1 MSEFR
6 GARGSNTGDDYHELW
21 ATRHAIRLLDD
32 RDPLKALAVEGL
44 APVDEA
50 SAPDATWDG
59 VDCTLYE
66 GGENARE
73 ADRVVLEQ
81 LKYSAAN
88 PTGTWTVARLTQGKT
103 RSDTVF
109 NRLARAWSGIQA
121 LGPKGPVEVVLV
133 TNQQIAPAV
142 VTAVATI
149 AAGGV
154 TIPRS
159 RPVQAAA
166 DEAKLAFAAGL
177 TKANLPVFAGSLRFQ
192 GNTGSRFAI
201 EEQVL
206 ADMSAWT
213 DLELQQAVENLR
225 QFVRKRMRPEFAGEL
240 ITKEKVLLGL
250 GLSDIGALFPCQ
262 PDLSSITQPVP
273 RESVA
278 EAARLIVGGEQRLC
292 LHGPGGIGKTT
303 ALQEIKTALPANSV
317 MIVFDCYGGGRYLDP
332 SALRHRPIDAF
343 LQLSNELAT
352 HLRLPIL
359 LSRHHTSDPVRLFA
373 NRLRHAAHAHAAQ
386 YPEALIVIAVDAAD
400 NAVTAAGARN
410 PTEPCFVHDFVGL
423 GDLPP
428 NVRLVITA
436 RTGRLPEIAL
446 PFNFRTA
453 KILPFTRAETA
464 EHVRRTWS
472 APDEWLNIFHELS
485 AGVPRVQTYAMDLG
499 GESPEEAINRLL
511 PGGRSLDQVFREQFE
526 RALGKSGSPSDVAKF
541 CAGLVILARP
551 IPLAD
556 LSGVLSVSVPMLVDI
571 CSDMVPAI
579 RLEEG
584 KVRFADEDFEHF
596 VRKEGASAQVAVT
609 QSAAAWLLSRCN
621 SDAYAAQNVA
631 GALTAAERGADL
643 LELVEREPVP
653 EIVTDPVQRREAS
666 LTRLRLAISVC
677 RNASDPARA
686 LRFVLIGGEG
696 LKTERALCTLLCDNP
711 DLAVRFA
718 PETAGRLILT
728 DPGQVGAH
736 GAFLLHKL
744 AIDAAAGDRISL
756 REGGRMIN
764 AWMAARNDAIQEHR
778 AHDWR
783 LTDADIA
790 AEVEALLRTRGPKE
804 ALVSL
809 WSWRPTRVRIDVA
822 KVLVH
827 RLLAEGQTDLL
838 QSVIDTGELHPWEEI
853 FLLVPMTIAGLPIA
867 PERLACGLEAL
878 MRRRLNIRRFFAS
891 SAYDVAHLS
900 WVFDVAMCACEL
912 LTRSGHANVLVDSF
926 LTEVLQPANRSI
938 TIHSPSDTA
947 QLDLLFRAYALSVA
961 RVGKTADPSDLY
973 EPRPKLPEKQAW
985 HEITQ
990 REEEADRRLKEVT
1003 AAVFGVYVGR
1013 AMVLVGAKV
1022 EESPE
1027 EMLRRYAELPKDEHR
1042 RYVNRPAA
1050 TALAKVTA
1058 RSMLVLL
1065 ATNLEPQLLADLAI
1079 QIHHRGEASDL
1090 TPDEEFVS
1098 RLALRSDL
1106 HTILVK
1112 DVDKSVREVRG
1123 RRIGAGDKSK
1133 TLVAYARQ
1141 LLPVSPADANA
1152 VFNDAVEA
1160 ASQLDREI
1168 ISQFHFLGAV
1178 FARGIDDVGDRR
1190 SVARELSDIVA
1201 DAAIR
1206 LDDGLPWE
1214 EVMKTLAAL
1223 DLPVALANAAKWDD
1237 SDLVR
1242 FCQTLAPVLKAGLM
1256 TGDLTP
1262 AAAMALDLL
1271 LDGDHHVVDAALTMT
1286 AAFNTSSGSFF
1297 EEAAWDSLIRHNHR
1311 SAEKLLERV
1320 ATVKDAGRW
1329 TTALTERQ
1337 AFLIRL
1343 PPEKH
1348 AEPSHS
1354 EPNWHNYDRQSD
1366 LVKPSWT
1373 REILLNP
1380 EELDRVVIET
1390 LKNARATKHYISA
1403 SEVMERA
1410 ATCVEIRDRVAF
1422 LDTLCA
1428 TKVGIGG
1435 EVVERL
1441 LKLLEQWNSPAI
1453 RSWALTRLP
1462 EVIVARFPEFVRR
1475 ITYDDAALLRAI
1487 TLAGLLPE
1495 KIVNLLLSGVELHS
1509 QALDAD
1515 QVFRLASLVSA
1526 YLDSPSAAKLAV
1538 WYTGRLAGRIAP
1550 DDRDQAADSSEL
1562 PTVVP
1567 VAVARLIYGCLGDYD
1582 VRVRWRAAHAIR
1594 RLARLTAT
1602 AELKALI
1609 SEYGRQKETVF
1620 RSPKLEFYWIAAR
1633 LWFVIA
1639 WDRIASEV
1647 PDIGLLAGPVLLTVA
1662 HDEDFPHVLVRSFAR
1677 DACLKLVGAGQ
1688 LSLGPVEL
1696 GLLEAVARSQLA
1708 PQPAPKH
1715 CSRESRSRRNGK
1727 ERRFYFD
1734 SIDTIPYW
1742 YEPVLSSFANVSLD
1756 QLLDIAE
1763 SWIIDRWGNRGDIY
1777 AYDAEPRRHRFSDQD
1792 WSLSSNS
1799 HGSHPTLERLNTHL
1813 KWHALWCA
1821 IGELMRTEP
1830 LIAHDEPEWDAL
1842 PQRIARE
1849 MLIEP
1854 PLWSADLRAPIPLR
1868 QDFWRGSYTPLPEWV
1883 KDVCEGRLRSELEA
1897 VDRPGYIVVD
1907 GWWEIRSSDRVE
1919 VVAFSSALVEPTAAN
1934 ALLRALQTMES
1945 AWDYKLPD
1953 ESEERFELNI
1963 PPYQMVGWILNVS
1976 SDGRID
1982 EQDPL
1987 RGRAKNVDL
1996 RPGKRVRDACG
2007 LQQVE
2012 IGAPVWSAPDRLPM
2026 FIYEVW
2032 GEGDSGDEGY
2042 STVPAVSGRRLLVE
2056 RGQLIEFLQGE
2067 GLDLLIE
2074 VEVRREGR
2082 GNRRSYDSEDDTP
2095 EARYDRLYRLDRA
2108 GGLHV
2113 AEGRIGTW
2121 TDDRPPA

>member
-21 ATRHAIRLLDD
+21 AVRHAIRLLDD

-44 APVDEA
+44 ASVDEA

-66 GGENARE
+66 GGRNARE

-88 PTGTWTVARLTQGKT
+88 PTGTWTVARLTQGKK

-121 LGPKGPVEVVLV
+121 LGPKGPIKVVLV

-142 VTAVATI
+142 VTAAATI

-159 RPVQAAA
+159 RPAKAAA
-166 DEAKLAFAAGL
+166 DEAKLAFATGL

-206 ADMSAWT
+206 ADISAWT

-240 ITKEKVLLGL
+240 ITKETVLLGL

-273 RESVA
+273 RESVT

-359 LSRHHTSDPVRLFA
+359 LSRHHASDPVRLFA
-373 NRLRHAAHAHAAQ
+373 NRLRHAAHAHAAL

-400 NAVTAAGARN
+400 NAVTAAAARK
-410 PTEPCFVHDFVGL
+410 PTEPCFVHDFVSL
-423 GDLPP
+423 GDLPL

-446 PFNFRTA
+446 PRNFRPA
-453 KILPFTRAETA
+453 EILPFTRDETA
-464 EHVRRTWS
+464 EHVRHTWS
-472 APDEWLNIFHELS
+472 APDGWLDIFHELS

-499 GESPEEAINRLL
+499 ADPPEKAINRLL

-526 RALGKSGSPSDVAKF
+526 RALGKSGSLSDVAKF

-579 RLEEG
+579 RLEDE

-609 QSAAAWLLSRCN
+609 QSAASWLLGRCN

-631 GALTAAERGADL
+631 GALTAAGRGADL

-677 RNASDPARA
+677 RNASNPARA

-728 DPGQVGAH
+728 DPSQVGAH
-736 GAFLLHKL
+736 GAFLLHKQ
-744 AIDAAAGDRISL
+744 AIDAAVGDRISL
-756 REGGRMIN
+756 REGGRMIK
-764 AWMAARNDAIQEHR
+764 AWMAARNDAIQERR

-790 AEVEALLRTRGPKE
+790 ADVEALLKTRGPKE

-809 WSWRPTRVRIDVA
+809 RSWRPKRVRIDVA
-822 KVLVH
+822 KILVH
-827 RLLAEGQTDLL
+827 RLLAEGQADHL
-838 QSVIDTGELHPWEEI
+838 QSVIDTGELYPWEEI
-853 FLLVPMTIAGLPIA
+853 FLLVPMAIAGLPID

-891 SAYDVAHLS
+891 SAYAVARVS
-900 WVFDVAMCACEL
+900 WVLDVAMCACEL
-912 LTRSGHANVLVDSF
+912 LARSGHTNVLVDRF
-926 LTEVLQPANRSI
+926 LADVLQPPNRSI

-961 RVGKTADPSDLY
+961 RVGKTPDVSDLY
-973 EPRPKLPEKQAW
+973 EPRPKPPKKEAW
-985 HEITQ
+985 HQSTQ
-990 REEEADRRLKEVT
+990 RGEESDRRLREVT
-1003 AAVFGVYVGR
+1003 AAVFDIYVGR
-1013 AMVLVGAKV
+1013 AMALVGAKT
-1022 EESPE
+1022 EETPE
-1027 EMLRRYAELPKDEHR
+1027 EILKRYAELPKDEYR
-1042 RYVNRPAA
+1042 RYVNRPVA
-1050 TALAKVTA
+1050 TELAKVTA

-1079 QIHHRGEASDL
+1079 KIHRRGGASDL

-1106 HTILVK
+1106 HTTLVN

-1190 SVARELSDIVA
+1190 SVARELSDVVA

-1237 SDLVR
+1237 SGLVR

-1286 AAFNTSSGSFF
+1286 ATFNTSSGSFF
-1297 EEAAWDSLIRHNHR
+1297 EEAAWDSLIRHNHQ

-1320 ATVKDAGRW
+1320 ATVKDAGCW

-1354 EPNWHNYDRQSD
+1354 EPNWHKYDRQSD

-1373 REILLNP
+1373 RETLLNP
-1380 EELDRVVIET
+1380 VELDRVVIET

-1403 SEVMERA
+1403 SEVMEWA
-1410 ATCVEIRDRVAF
+1410 ASRVEMRDRVAF

-1435 EVVERL
+1435 EVMERL

-1453 RSWALTRLP
+1453 RSWALTTLP
-1462 EVIVARFPEFVRR
+1462 EVIVARFPDFVRR
-1475 ITYDDAALLRAI
+1475 ITYDDTSLLRAI
-1487 TLAGLLPE
+1487 TLAALLPE

-1509 QALDAD
+1509 HALDAD

-1526 YLDSPSAAKLAV
+1526 YLDSPSAANLAV

-1550 DDRDQAADSSEL
+1550 NDRDQATDSSEL
-1562 PTVVP
+1562 PTTVP
-1567 VAVARLIYGCLGDYD
+1567 AAVARLIYGCLGDYD

-1602 AELKALI
+1602 AELEALI

-1620 RSPKLEFYWIAAR
+1620 RSSKLEFYWIAAR

-1647 PDIGLLAGPVLLTVA
+1647 PDVGQLAGPVLLAVA
-1662 HDEDFPHVLVRSFAR
+1662 YEEDFPHVLVRSFAR

-1696 GLLEAVARSQLA
+1696 EQLEGVARSQLA
-1708 PQPAPKH
+1708 PQPAPEH
-1715 CSRESRSRRNGK
+1715 RSRGSRSRRNGK
-1727 ERRFYFD
+1727 ERRFHFN
-1734 SIDTIPYW
+1734 SMDTIPYW
-1742 YEPVLSSFANVSLD
+1742 YDPVLGGFANVSLD
-1756 QLLDIAE
+1756 QLLDVAE
-1763 SWIIDRWGNRGDIY
+1763 SWIIDRWGNRGNIS
-1777 AYDAEPRRHRFSDQD
+1777 AYDAESRQHRFSEQD
-1792 WSLSSNS
+1792 WSLSSNRQ
-1799 HGSHPTLERLNTHL
+1799 GSHPTLERLNTHL
-1813 KWHALWCA
+1813 EWHALWCA
-1821 IGELMRTEP
+1821 VGELMRTEP
-1830 LIAHDEPEWDAL
+1830 LTTRDETEWDAI
-1842 PQRIARE
+1842 PQRVVRE
-1849 MLIEP
+1849 MLTEP
-1854 PLWSADLRAPIPLR
+1854 PLWSADLRVPIPLR

-1907 GWWEIRSSDRVE
+1907 GWWEIRSRDRVE
-1919 VVAFSSALVEPTAAN
+1919 VVSFSSALVEPTAAD

-1953 ESEERFELNI
+1953 EDEESFEQNI
-1963 PPYQMVGWILNVS
+1963 PPYQMIGWIRNVS

-1996 RPGKRVRDACG
+1996 QPGKRVRDAFG

-2032 GEGDSGDEGY
+2032 GEGDSGDESY

-2074 VEVRREGR
+2074 VEIRREGR

-2108 GGLHV
+2108 GGLHA

-2121 TDDRPPA
+2121 ADDRPPA